1 MQLFQSEDHYILHDG
16 EFSLWCCRQSGSL
29 EAKKGDEICLAWN
42 PVCIGLV
49 YGLIGKIKVH
59 PDDDWRL
66 ILIKQK
72 SVVGS
77 VLEDHQIY
85 KVNKIIVV
93 PLSDAD
99 PQELDLDLCNVH
111 HFGIRKPKTISQ
123 TGIQQKQLQN
133 AWKTIKSGMDNVKP
147 KKKDVKDKEKFVR
160 RIMEELQK
168 MFTDSDSFY
177 YSETFDLT
185 TSLQRQ
191 HSEGYQ
197 SNKHL
202 PLWQQVDPRFFWN
215 RHMVDELIQADR
227 DPELEKLYSHWI
239 IPVIQGYVQI
249 ENCVLDFTQSSSSTL
264 DLSPDYGNSR
274 HLEPLEY
281 QLGIISRRSIHR
293 AGTRTKMRGLDE
305 TGACANYVET
315 EQIIRFSHHVVSF
328 LQIRGSIPVFWSQS
342 GYKYRPPPR
351 LTKGHKETHEAFC
364 RHLDEQLSLYSP
376 ISIINLAELTGKEK
390 ELSDAYLHHI
400 IEFNSPHITYT
411 SFDFH
416 EHCRGMKFENVSI
429 LTDGVSEMIKEMR
442 YCWLSKEDTICE
454 QRGVFR
460 VNCVDCLDR
469 TNVSQT
475 AVARI
480 VMETQLR
487 KLGILPPD
495 ENLPSSCKKIF
506 QVLWANNGDAI
517 SRQYAGTA
525 ALKGDYTRT
534 GERKLTGM
542 MKDGVNSANRYY
554 LRFKDSYRQ
563 ATIDLMLGQLVS
575 TEAMMLSSDRLD
587 SSEGEEEED
596 TNELLEKEENLKML
610 IEDAKKMLIIE
621 PEQCMGGW
629 SLINA
634 DPQTGDEDR
643 LDMDIILLLS
653 QRSVYVAWY
662 DDEEEQI
669 VQYQRIFL
677 EDIIKMEIG
686 AEPSIFKSK
695 FVCLRLH
702 YQHYAEDGFFHTFRI
717 PRTRLFNNMIIAVKN
732 VEDAREN
739 LRAIHQAFAAAQE
752 ILSLTLELETKPKL
766 DRRKTKPHPDIQN
779 IYIEQ
784 QEKTLT
790 NLHVPRDLSS
800 GELGKLSGRAS
811 PRTRSLRSSP
821 RSVSPVMS
829 SPVSSPSQPRKNLF
843 PNFVNI
849 TKNVTR
855 NVTKNISSGIKL
867 PKISL
872 PKLDRRGETAKDAG
886 NEEDEAV
893 EDKSQNSV
901 RWSRLNTQGS
911 HDDSEIEIKD
921 RHSQDFDDMVLVSCG
936 ILETSKMPSSEYPL
950 AKQLVNSSTVEEE
963 KVEGVDIENS
973 NLETSKEKVEE
984 LDPENSNLETY
995 SKSLSKTLKIQT
1007 PGTTTRKMHRI
1018 FDAIQQELEAMI
1030 GERECHTQFIFL

>member
-1 MQLFQSEDHYILHDG
+1 
-16 EFSLWCCRQSGSL
+16 
-29 EAKKGDEICLAWN
+29 
-42 PVCIGLV
+42 
-49 YGLIGKIKVH
+49 
-59 PDDDWRL
+59 
-66 ILIKQK
+66 
-72 SVVGS
+72 
-77 VLEDHQIY
+77 
-85 KVNKIIVV
+85 
-93 PLSDAD
+93 
-99 PQELDLDLCNVH
+99 
-111 HFGIRKPKTISQ
+111 
-123 TGIQQKQLQN
+123 
-133 AWKTIKSGMDNVKP
+133 
-147 KKKDVKDKEKFVR
+147 
-160 RIMEELQK
+160 

-191 HSEGYQ
+191 HGKECL
-197 SNKHL
+197 SNRHL

-215 RHMVDELIQADR
+215 RHMLSDLINVEG
-227 DPELEKLYSHWI
+227 DPEVEKLYAHWI
-239 IPVIQGYVQI
+239 TPVIQGYVQV
-249 ENCVLDFTQSSSSTL
+249 ENCVLDFTQSSTASL
-264 DLSPDYGNSR
+264 DLSPDYGNSK
-274 HLEPLEY
+274 HLDPLEY

-305 TGACANYVET
+305 SGACANYVET
-315 EQIIRFSHHVVSF
+315 EQIIQFSHHVVSF

-351 LTKGHKETHEAFC
+351 LSKGFKETHEAFC
-364 RHLDEQLSLYSP
+364 RHQDEQLALYTT
-376 ISIINLAELTGKEK
+376 ISIINLAELSGKEK
-390 ELSDAYLHHI
+390 EISDAYLNHI
-400 IEFNSPHITYT
+400 VEFNSPHITYT

-429 LTDGVSEMIKEMR
+429 LTDGVSDMIKDMR
-442 YCWLSKEDTICE
+442 YCWLNKNNTICE

-475 AVARI
+475 AIARI

-487 KLGILPPD
+487 KLGVLPPD
-495 ENLPSSCKKIF
+495 EILPTNCKKIF
-506 QVLWANNGDAI
+506 QQLWANNGDAI

-554 LRFKDSYRQ
+554 LRFRDSNRQ

-575 TEAMMLSSDRLD
+575 TDAMMLSSDKLD
-587 SSEGEEEED
+587 TPGEEEEED
-596 TNELLEKEENLKML
+596 TNELLEKEENLKL
-610 IEDAKKMLIIE
+610 LLEDAKKMLIIE

-634 DPQTGDEDR
+634 DPQSGDEDR

-677 EDIIKMEIG
+677 EDIVKMEIG

-702 YQHYAEDGFFHTFRI
+702 YQHYTEDGFFHTFRI

-732 VEDAREN
+732 TEDAKES

-752 ILSLTLELETKPKL
+752 ILSLKLELETRTKL
-766 DRRKTKPHPDIQN
+766 DRKKSKLHPEIQN
-779 IYIEQ
+779 IYKEQ

-790 NLHVPRDLSS
+790 NLHVPRDVSS
-800 GELGKLSGRAS
+800 GDLNKLSG
-811 PRTRSLRSSP
+811 TSSP
-821 RSVSPVMS
+821 RSRSLRGSPRSTSPVVP
-829 SPVSSPSQPRKNLF
+829 SPINSPSQARKNLF

-849 TKNVTR
+849 TKS
-855 NVTKNISSGIKL
+855 ISSGLKL

-872 PKLDRRGETAKDAG
+872 PKLDKREEAQVDDEEVGDLQENRSDNSNRR
-886 NEEDEAV
+886 
-893 EDKSQNSV
+893 
-901 RWSRLNTQGS
+901 SRLSSHGS
-911 HDDSEIEIKD
+911 RDDSEIEIKD
-921 RHSQDFDDMVLVSCG
+921 RSSHDMDDMVLASCG
-936 ILETSKMPSSEYPL
+936 ILETHKMSNTEGPQKHKANSHSETDKQDEEKSSSRTKFSKILKIRTPSS
-950 AKQLVNSSTVEEE
+950 
-963 KVEGVDIENS
+963 
-973 NLETSKEKVEE
+973 
-984 LDPENSNLETY
+984 
-995 SKSLSKTLKIQT
+995 
-1007 PGTTTRKMHRI
+1007 TTRKMHRI
-1018 FDAIQQELEAMI
+1018 LEGIQQELQSKI
-1030 GERECHTQFIFL
+1030 GDRECYTQFIFL